1 MTIDIKKLFK
11 TFDYSRADLWMSR
24 HSDFKNESSEDN
36 FDNGRALEE
45 IIQWASHHLLSRD
58 PGKNG
63 YDLLAIDDTT
73 FECKKVNLNAKKPK
87 FVIKN
92 AHPNSKKPPKVVLA
106 DYYVLGDY
114 QQRKILVIPKS
125 KVKVVAT
132 VKDAEKSD
140 YHGYFQWTHHD
151 IVWIG
156 NPKLQAEESWASIK
170 GQVRDLL
177 YHNSDDIIEPAKLL
191 L

>member
-1 MTIDIKKLFK
+1 MTIDIKNLFK
-11 TFDYSRADLWMSR
+11 TFDYSCADVWMSR
-24 HSDFKNESSEDN
+24 HSFKNESLEDN

-58 PGKNG
+58 PGKSG

-73 FECKKVNLNAKKPK
+73 FECKKVNFNSNNPK

-92 AHPNSKKPPKVVLA
+92 AHPNSKNPPKIVLA
-106 DYYVLGDY
+106 DYYILGDY
-114 QQRKILVIPKS
+114 KQRKIIVIPKS
-125 KVKVVAT
+125 KIKVVAT
-132 VKDAEKSD
+132 VKDSEKSD
-140 YHGYFQWTHHD
+140 YYGYFKWTYHD

-156 NPKLQAEESWASIK
+156 NPDVHAEQSWSSIK
-170 GQVRDLL
+170 GKVRDLL
-177 YHNSDDIIEPAKLL
+177 YHNPHDIIEPSKLL

>member
-1 MTIDIKKLFK
+1 MNLDVKKLFK
-11 TFDYSRADLWMSR
+11 TFDYRGADVWMSR
-24 HSDFKNESSEDN
+24 HSFKNESSEDN

-58 PGKNG
+58 PGKKG
-63 YDLLAIDDTT
+63 YDLLAIDNTT
-73 FECKKVNLNAKKPK
+73 FECKKVNLEGKNPK

-114 QQRKILVIPKS
+114 KQRKILVIPKS

-132 VKDAEKSD
+132 VKNSLKSD
-140 YHGYFQWTHHD
+140 YHGYFKWTHQD

-156 NPKLQAEESWASIK
+156 NPKVNANRSWASMK
-170 GQVRDLL
+170 EQMRDLL
-177 YHNSDDIIEPAKLL
+177 YHNAHDTIEPTNLL

>member
-1 MTIDIKKLFK
+1 MNLDVKKLFK
-11 TFDYSRADLWMSR
+11 TFDYSRADVWMSR

-63 YDLLAIDDTT
+63 YDLLAIDNTT
-73 FECKKVNLNAKKPK
+73 FECKKVDLSSKDDPK

-92 AHPNSKKPPKVVLA
+92 AYPDAKKPPIVVLA

-114 QQRKILVIPKS
+114 KQRKILVIPKS
-125 KVKVVAT
+125 KVKSVAT
-132 VKDAEKSD
+132 PGGD
-140 YHGYFQWTHHD
+140 YMGYFKWSHRD
-151 IVWIG
+151 IVWVGDPSIR
-156 NPKLQAEESWASIK
+156 AERSWASMKNEI
-170 GQVRDLL
+170 RDLL
-177 YHNSDDIIEPAKLL
+177 YHNAHDTIEPTNIFL
-191 L
+191 